1 MSEETKPQLTEE
13 EMIEKKVKF
22 RRMLSQI
29 LMAVGT
35 ILIII
40 FIVLI
45 FLTREN
51 IDVQTSINTQELRS
65 KLKNIVALQK
75 RYYEENGEYIQIKYL
90 SLQKALQRYDPKIDG
105 DFKYKFD
112 PETEIATGIE
122 RDASH
127 DVNGDADGNDGLT
140 LSVNWEAGKTEE
152 SDFFW
157 TDEDLSDFESR
168 ATQTEQ

>member
-1 MSEETKPQLTEE
+1 
-13 EMIEKKVKF
+13 MIEKKVKF
-22 RRMLSQI
+22 RRMLSHI

-35 ILIII
+35 ILIIV
-40 FIVLI
+40 FIVLV

-90 SLQKALQRYDPKIDG
+90 SLQKALPRYDPKIDG
-105 DFKYKFD
+105 NFKYKFD

-127 DVNGDADGNDGLT
+127 DVNGDDDGNDGLT

-157 TDEDLSDFESR
+157 TDEDHLPPP
-168 ATQTEQ
+168 